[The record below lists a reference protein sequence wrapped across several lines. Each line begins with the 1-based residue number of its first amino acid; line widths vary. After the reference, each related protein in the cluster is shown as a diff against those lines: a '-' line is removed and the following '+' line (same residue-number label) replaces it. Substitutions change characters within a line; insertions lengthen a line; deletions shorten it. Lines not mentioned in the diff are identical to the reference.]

1 MAPQLWDA
9 VRFAIDR
16 GRGRGRF
23 ILTGSA
29 TPQQEPA
36 HSGVG
41 RIARLTIRTMSLF
54 ESQESTGG
62 VISLGEL
69 FDGNHDVSG
78 FSDFDIE
85 NTAFALCRGGWPE
98 AVVESRVNVALRMAA
113 DYVEELLDSDI
124 NRMDG
129 IKRNKTWMRLIMRSY
144 ARNISSQASQSTIA
158 ADMRLNRLQVH
169 SLIVRMHCRELA

>member
-1 MAPQLWDA
+1 M
-9 VRFAIDR
+9 
-16 GRGRGRF
+16 
-23 ILTGSA
+23 
-29 TPQQEPA
+29 
-36 HSGVG
+36 
-41 RIARLTIRTMSLF
+41 
-54 ESQESTGG
+54 
-62 VISLGEL
+62 GEL

-129 IKRNKTWMRLIMRSY
+129 IKRNKTWMRLSMR
-144 ARNISSQASQSTIA
+144 AIFLLRRRNPLSRRIC
-158 ADMRLNRLQVH
+158 RVNRLRKVH
-169 SLIVRMHCRELA
+169 SLII